1 MFMRPS
7 FFWFLTLSII
17 SCQSSGQ
24 SDVKQQ
30 LSDLQFWIDSVQ
42 LASYDNQALDSLS
55 WSLLNED
62 FISQFEN
69 ISNQNL
75 SKKEARMMEETKAHW
90 AQFNFQYHKNMQ
102 SQIDSFLR
110 AAKQDSINAD
120 TSLFY

>member
-7 FFWFLTLSII
+7 FFCFLTLSII

-42 LASYDNQALDSLS
+42 LASSDNQALDSLS

-62 FISQFEN
+62 FISQLES

-75 SKKEARMMEETKAHW
+75 SKKEATMMEETKAHW
-90 AQFNFQYHKNMQ
+90 AKFNFQYHKNMQ

>member
-1 MFMRPS
+1 MFMRS
-7 FFWFLTLSII
+7 SILCILTLAFT
-17 SCQSSGQ
+17 SCQSSGH
-24 SDVKQQ
+24 SDVKQE

-42 LASYDNQALDSLS
+42 LASSDNQALDSLS

-62 FISQFEN
+62 FISQLES

-75 SKKEARMMEETKAHW
+75 SKKEATMMEETKAHW
-90 AQFNFQYHKNMQ
+90 AKFNFQYHKNMQ

-110 AAKQDSINAD
+110 AATQDSINAD